1 MLDKRVAIVT
11 GGTRGIGLE
20 IENDS
25 IELALEPLVLE
36 RTKNAPT
43 EVSEDAV
50 ADVLLCAMLEV
61 AKICCKDDTLII
73 GAKVLPDLLL
83 WTNLFHDQKE
93 VLDETLTMS

>member
-1 MLDKRVAIVT
+1 MIWRLKIAQLLLGAKEEDERLKVT
-11 GGTRGIGLE
+11 VDPLILEGT
-20 IENDS
+20 DD
-25 IELALEPLVLE
+25 
-36 RTKNAPT
+36 APR
-43 EVSEDAV
+43 EEGDDAV